1 MAKQNIFDNDIFFE
15 GYKGIRD
22 REVNANILFEIPAL
36 FSLLPDLKGLHI
48 LDLGCGF
55 GEHCTEFVRRGAER
69 VVGIDISEKMLEV
82 AKAENSDPK
91 IEYIN
96 LPMEDLDRIDEKF
109 DLVISSLA
117 LHYVEDFSGVVKR
130 IHEMLN
136 PGGLFVFSQ
145 EHPLN
150 TCHTTGE
157 RWTRDENGKK
167 LHVNIS
173 NYCRETE
180 NESTWFVDNVKKY
193 HRMFSTII
201 NTLTEAGFIVE
212 KVLEPYPDEKILE
225 KYPDYSDNLHKPDFI
240 LVRSRKE
247 RGTEYANG

>member
-1 MAKQNIFDNDIFFE
+1 MAKQNIFDNEVFFE

-22 REVNANILFEIPAL
+22 REVNANTLFEIPAL
-36 FSLLPDLKGLHI
+36 FSLLPDMTGLSV

-55 GEHCTEFVRRGAER
+55 GEHCMEFVKAGASK
-69 VVGIDISEKMLEV
+69 VVGIDISEKMLDV
-82 AKAENSDPK
+82 ARKENADSK
-91 IEYIN
+91 ITYLN
-96 LPMEDLDRIDEKF
+96 LAMEDLGSIDENF

-117 LHYVEDFSGVVKR
+117 FHYIEDFSGVVRR
-130 IHEMLN
+130 INEMLA
-136 PGGLFVFSQ
+136 PRGLFVFSQ

-173 NYCRETE
+173 NYCVETE
-180 NESTWFVDNVKKY
+180 NESEWFVDNVKKY

-201 NTLTEAGFIVE
+201 NTLVEEGFSIE
-212 KVLEPYPDEKILE
+212 KVLEPYPDEKIIAE
-225 KYPDYSDNLHKPDFI
+225 YPDYSDNLHKPDFL
-240 LVRSRKE
+240 LVRSRK
-247 RGTEYANG
+247 NVQ

>member
-36 FSLLPDLKGLHI
+36 FSLLPDLEGLRI

-55 GEHCTEFVRRGAER
+55 GEHCIEFVRRGAER

-117 LHYVEDFSGVVKR
+117 FHYVEDFSGVVKR

-201 NTLTEAGFIVE
+201 NTLTGAGFIVE